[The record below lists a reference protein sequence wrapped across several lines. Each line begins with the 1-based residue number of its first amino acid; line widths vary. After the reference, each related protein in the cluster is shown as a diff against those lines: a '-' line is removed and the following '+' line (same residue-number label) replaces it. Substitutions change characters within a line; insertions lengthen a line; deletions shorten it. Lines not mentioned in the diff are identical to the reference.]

1 VGPDLRRLDRRPRS
15 ASWPRGAHELHQ
27 PSAAARHSGALALSR
42 ERSCRRGGAETAAS
56 PLEQTPGRRPSHR
69 SVGQAAVVRNRAV
82 SASGLSPHRPQDRG
96 FSFRRRWGWSRS
108 RAAAATGWRTACCFV
123 KPEVNGGPP
132 EVPDLLKSRHAAAV
146 SVGFRFDCSADRRI
160 VKIAQAPASGSRS
173 SVIGPCRRPVGRPPW
188 FRCEPGLRLDPLAV
202 SPVRPVAKV
211 PLRHSSGSVTHS
223 HVCQPCF

>member
-1 VGPDLRRLDRRPRS
+1 VRTG
-15 ASWPRGAHELHQ
+15 
-27 PSAAARHSGALALSR
+27 
-42 ERSCRRGGAETAAS
+42 
-56 PLEQTPGRRPSHR
+56 QTGRRR
-69 SVGQAAVVRNRAV
+69 DSV
-82 SASGLSPHRPQDRG
+82 
-96 FSFRRRWGWSRS
+96 
-108 RAAAATGWRTACCFV
+108 FV

-132 EVPDLLKSRHAAAV
+132 EVPDLLKSKHAAAV

-211 PLRHSSGSVTHS
+211 PLRPQLRLRDPQPRVPTVLLNPRPLRRSDRMLGRAVRTDGEIPMATSGGVSMAACGIPIGRCRLGLEHDPRGDSAGFDVGDRLVYLVERS
-223 HVCQPCF
+223 CFADHACLAGGVQFEHLA